1 MALAREVLFYLKD
14 MMQSH
19 PVVTVY
25 ISLILWLF
33 LLKFSESLVKCAR
46 WFLVC
51 LYGSFAYKYHH
62 LLADKNIE
70 IMRRIGLENSRFVSP
85 SLDYNWYQGF
95 IAGATYATLS
105 CILLALA
112 IYEYKKSTKKP
123 SNLTA
128 KTTGNVRFPL

>member
-46 WFLVC
+46 WFLVF
-51 LYGSFAYKYHH
+51 LYGGFACKYHY
-62 LLADKNIE
+62 LLAEKNME
-70 IMRRIGLENSRFVSP
+70 IMRRMGLENSRFFSS

-95 IAGATYATLS
+95 MTGATYTTLF
-105 CILLALA
+105 CIFLVIA
-112 IYEYKKSTKKP
+112 IYEWKKSAKKP
-123 SNLTA
+123 SNLDA
-128 KTTGNVRFPL
+128 KTTGTVRFPI